1 MVKLLNVKPYI
12 NIKAMI
18 SENIFA
24 VCSIIGSVIFFF
36 FGFMF
41 SKFNKMEEDIFYK
54 KLYDDFIKEQNEAN
68 E

>member
-1 MVKLLNVKPYI
+1 
-12 NIKAMI
+12 MI
-18 SENIFA
+18 SENIFIIF
-24 VCSIIGSVIFFF
+24 SIAGSVIFFF

-41 SKFNKMEEDIFYK
+41 SKFNKIEEDIFYK